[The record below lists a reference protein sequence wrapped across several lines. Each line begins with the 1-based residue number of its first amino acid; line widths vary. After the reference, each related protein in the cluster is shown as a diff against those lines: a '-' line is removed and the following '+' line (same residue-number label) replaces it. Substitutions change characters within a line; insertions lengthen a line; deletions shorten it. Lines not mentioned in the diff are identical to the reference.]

1 MSADLDDLW
10 SDDEER
16 ADDQR
21 RDSAGADMLGDV
33 ETFLARFVAFPS
45 EAVLVAVVLWVAHTH
60 ALDAFES
67 TPRLAFL
74 SPEPG
79 SGKTRALEVIELLV
93 PRPLFSLNASAAAL
107 FRRVSD
113 PEGRPTVLLD
123 EADTVF
129 GPRAAKEHEDLRGF
143 VNGGHRRG
151 AMALRCVI
159 RGKEVTVEEYPCYA
173 AVALAGLDDLPDTV
187 MTRSVIARMR
197 RRAPGERVEPFRR
210 REHGAEGERL
220 HQRLVAWAAEHWDQL
235 DGAWPDMPEGVE
247 DRKAD
252 VWEALLAVADAAGGE
267 WPERARVA
275 AVALVADSQGGGESL
290 GIRLLRDIRAVFDQT
305 GADNLA
311 TETLLQHLVEL
322 DEAPWGDMRGKPLD
336 ARGLS
341 RRLSR
346 YEVRPR
352 SVRIGERTPKGYNRS
367 DFFDAWSRYVALVSD
382 EVDGWVSQLRP
393 QLPISDREP
402 TPNGARA
409 LREKSATSA
418 TPQHSCAGPPCQ
430 VPGCPASRS
439 NLRSLQ

>member
-1 MSADLDDLW
+1 M
-10 SDDEER
+10 
-16 ADDQR
+16 
-21 RDSAGADMLGDV
+21 
-33 ETFLARFVAFPS
+33 
-45 EAVLVAVVLWVAHTH
+45 
-60 ALDAFES
+60 
-67 TPRLAFL
+67 
-74 SPEPG
+74 
-79 SGKTRALEVIELLV
+79 
-93 PRPLFSLNASAAAL
+93 
-107 FRRVSD
+107 RVSD

-235 DGAWPDMPEGVE
+235 DGA
-247 DRKAD
+247 
-252 VWEALLAVADAAGGE
+252 

-418 TPQHSCAGPPCQ
+418 TPQHSCAGPACQ